1 VRRTVMLSAMI
12 YGLTTLL
19 CGGGIAFVL
28 QLGATLVPAPQAI
41 ASIASTAASTATTTP
56 SAVAGHPLATL
67 LLQIIVVVGAAK
79 AMGFVFRRLRQPAVI
94 GEMLAGIAL
103 GPSLLGQLLPQL
115 QSALFPTS
123 SLAILQMLSQIGV
136 VLFMFFV
143 GMELDLSML
152 RRRARSAVL
161 VSHVSM
167 LLPFFLGTALS
178 LFLFEQYA
186 GDHSTFTPFALF
198 MGAAMS
204 VTAFPV
210 LSRIISERNLNG
222 TELGSTAIAC
232 AAVDDVSAW
241 CLLAVVVA
249 IARANGL
256 GDAVITIACSIGF
269 VLVMLLLVRPYLV
282 RLLQK
287 NFSNERA
294 VVVLAILL
302 VFASALLTELIG
314 IHALFGAF
322 LAGAIMPSQAQ
333 VSRLLHERIETF
345 AGAFLLPLFFAFTG
359 LRTQIGLL
367 DDAGSWLL
375 CAAIIAVA
383 IAGKFG
389 GTLLAARS
397 SGYGWHA
404 SASLGALMN
413 TRGLIELIVLNI
425 GYDLGILSP
434 QVFTMMVIMALVTTI
449 MTGPLLDLFD
459 ALQRRAQL
467 RSAVR
472 LPR

>member
-1 VRRTVMLSAMI
+1 MRKTWGLSATI
-12 YGLTTLL
+12 YAVTTIL
-19 CGGGIAFVL
+19 CGGGVAAVL
-28 QLGATLVPAPQAI
+28 QLGAELTPALHDDVVAR
-41 ASIASTAASTATTTP
+41 TAATATV
-56 SAVAGHPLATL
+56 SGHPLATL
-67 LLQIIVVVGAAK
+67 LLQIIVVVSAAK
-79 AMGFVFRRLRQPAVI
+79 ALGFVFRKLRQPAVI

-103 GPSLLGQLLPQL
+103 GPSLLGHLFPAVQQ
-115 QSALFPTS
+115 ALFPSS
-123 SLAILQMLSQIGV
+123 SLSVLQMLSQIGV

-152 RRRARSAVL
+152 RQRARSAVL

-178 LFLFEQYA
+178 LFLFVEYA
-186 GDHSTFTPFALF
+186 GAQTAFTPFALF

-210 LSRIISERNLNG
+210 LSRIITERQLSG
-222 TELGSTAIAC
+222 TELGNTAIAC

-249 IARANGL
+249 IAKSSGL
-256 GDAVITIACSIGF
+256 TDAVLTIAYSVAF
-269 VLVMLLLVRPYLV
+269 VAFMLLVVRPNLLV
-282 RLLQK
+282 LLQR
-287 NFSNERA
+287 NFSDERA
-294 VVVLAILL
+294 VVVLALLL
-302 VFASALLTELIG
+302 VFVSSLLTEMIG

-345 AGAFLLPLFFAFTG
+345 ASAFLLPLFFAFTG

-367 DDAGSWLL
+367 DDASSWLL
-375 CAAIIAVA
+375 CAGIIAVA
-383 IAGKFG
+383 ITGKFG

-397 SGYGWHA
+397 SGCSWHA
-404 SASLGALMN
+404 SAALGALMN
-413 TRGLIELIVLNI
+413 TRGLVELIVLNI

-434 QVFTMMVIMALVTTI
+434 RIFAMMVIMALVTTI
-449 MTGPLLDLFD
+449 MTGPLLDFFD
-459 ALQRRAQL
+459 ALQRRAQS
-467 RSAVR
+467 RGAVR
-472 LPR
+472 FSR